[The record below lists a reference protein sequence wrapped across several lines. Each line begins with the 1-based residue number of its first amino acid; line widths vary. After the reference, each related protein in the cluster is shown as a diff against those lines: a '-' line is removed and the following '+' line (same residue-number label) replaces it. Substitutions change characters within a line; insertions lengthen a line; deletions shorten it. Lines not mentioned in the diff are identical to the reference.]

1 MSHSSTPTLP
11 WVLPMYEAM
20 LKHLRSSKDNETM
33 PEYLRTAAAVGLD
46 KLEVYGVRLSIIIY
60 RNMQVLFPRFQ
71 QLISDAQL
79 VFHLSLGITWLR
91 KSELFS
97 ATRAQILFE
106 HAYNSYQQIYASS
119 ESSQS
124 QPRVKP
130 SRPGTLGSF
139 LDDIRMRFWDA
150 FKNYSGD
157 CNAPPMWWNDHINL
171 SQVRLNN
178 SRCDVK
184 QCSITDLP
192 EGPPPA
198 TALPGKGGSTQGEK
212 AAFNQR
218 CKI

>member
-1 MSHSSTPTLP
+1 
-11 WVLPMYEAM
+11 MYEAM

-130 SRPGTLGSF
+130 SQPGTLGSF
-139 LDDIRMRFWDA
+139 LDDIRMVDVADVSEPEVVAVSQLKRFWDA

-157 CNAPPMWWNDHINL
+157 CNAPPMWWNVSL
-171 SQVRLNN
+171 SMGFRIL
-178 SRCDVK
+178 
-184 QCSITDLP
+184 
-192 EGPPPA
+192 
-198 TALPGKGGSTQGEK
+198 
-212 AAFNQR
+212 
-218 CKI
+218 